1 MNIEQRKI
9 LDAYISMVDERI
21 NAGFEGSLLTF
32 MFKDLKGSEDA
43 RKAQMTEEVGRIFS
57 VLLSRFFK
65 RPATMPINQ
74 MSFFMGCVDW
84 PVHKKT
90 KKAINGITNND
101 GMHFGGIYLVPP
113 KSRTAM
119 NLEDVVDR
127 AMPKIMRTGKLTHIH
142 VKPMRDTPR
151 KAAGYVLKSVER
163 LRIGSGEILILPRV
177 HSEMNRRVGVLGTT
191 SGAETMFR

>member
-74 MSFFMGCVDW
+74 MSFFMGGVDW

-142 VKPMRDTPR
+142 VKPMRATPS

-177 HSEMNRRVGVLGTT
+177 RSEIGDRK
-191 SGAETMFR
+191 GA